1 MLLASVDRTVHA
13 ALQYNTRTDPAD
25 NLMDAQ
31 ARLPMM
37 YQLYQA
43 QADLLHPMRQFARLG
58 ARMAGLF
65 DAGACMPPLMRQWAA
80 GMTLFAEAGLTHRR
94 PPFAITSVTLG
105 NETAAVTEEAADD
118 TPFGTLLH
126 FRKDTAAVQPRV
138 LIVAPM
144 SGHFATL
151 LRGTVEVMLPEHDL
165 YITDWKNAR
174 DVPLSDG
181 RFGLDEFIDHL
192 IRWLRMIGP
201 GSHIVA
207 VCQPAVPAL
216 AAAAVMAENSDPAQ
230 PRSMT
235 LMAGPI
241 DTRVNPTKVNELA
254 QSRPIEWFERHL
266 ISAVPWRY
274 PGAFRH
280 VYPGFVQLS
289 AFMSMN
295 LDRHISAHFT
305 QLRSLVGGDEPSAEA
320 HRRFYDEYGA
330 VMDLPAEFYL
340 ETVQRVFQEHDLPRG
355 ELTWH
360 GQTVRPAAIRRTG
373 LLTVEGERD
382 DICAIG
388 QTMAA
393 LDLCNRIPVNLKQN
407 HVQTGVGHY
416 GVFSGRRWAREV
428 YPRVREM
435 IQVMN

>member
-1 MLLASVDRTVHA
+1 MI
-13 ALQYNTRTDPAD
+13 
-25 NLMDAQ
+25 
-31 ARLPMM
+31 
-37 YQLYQA
+37 YQFYQA
-43 QADLLHPMRQFARLG
+43 QADLLYPLRQFARLG
-58 ARMAGLF
+58 ASLTAILASGACAPHAVRQVAAGL
-65 DAGACMPPLMRQWAA
+65 
-80 GMTLFAEAGLTHRR
+80 TLFADAELSHQR
-94 PPFAITSVTLG
+94 PPFGVASVTLDG
-105 NETAAVTEEAADD
+105 RSVPVLEESVDD
-118 TPFGTLLH
+118 TPFGSLLH
-126 FRKDTAAVQPRV
+126 FRKDSTINQPRV
-138 LIVAPM
+138 LLVAPM

-151 LRGTVEVMLPEHDL
+151 LRDTVRVMLPEHDV

-174 DVPLSDG
+174 DVPLSEG

-192 IRWLRMIGP
+192 IHWLGVIGP
-201 GSHIVA
+201 GGHIIA

-216 AAAAVMAENSDPAQ
+216 AAVAVMAEAGDPAL

-241 DTRVNPTKVNELA
+241 DTRVNPTKVNEFA
-254 QSRPIEWFERHL
+254 ASRPIEWFDRHL
-266 ISAVPWRY
+266 IGAVPWRF

-280 VYPGFVQLS
+280 VYPGFIQLS

-295 LDRHISAHFT
+295 LDRHIGAHFT
-305 QLRSLVGGDEPSAEA
+305 QLRSLVGGDEGSAEA
-320 HRRFYDEYGA
+320 HRRFYGEYGA

-340 ETVQRVFQEHDLPRG
+340 ETVRRVFQEHDLARG
-355 ELTWH
+355 DFTWH
-360 GQTVRPAAIRRTG
+360 GHKVQPSAIRRVG

-393 LDLCNRIPVNLKQN
+393 LDLCSRVPVNLKQN

-416 GVFSGRRWAREV
+416 GVFSGRRWASEV

-435 IQVMN
+435 IQAMDRGEAE

>member
-1 MLLASVDRTVHA
+1 
-13 ALQYNTRTDPAD
+13 
-25 NLMDAQ
+25 
-31 ARLPMM
+31 M

-43 QADLLHPMRQFARLG
+43 QADLLHPLRQFARIG
-58 ARMAGLF
+58 ASLTGLF
-65 DAGACMPPLMRQWAA
+65 DVGCCSPPLVRHVAA
-80 GMTLFAEAGLTHRR
+80 GLTLFAESGLTHRR
-94 PPFAITSVTLG
+94 PPFGIPAVTLG
-105 NETAAVTEEAADD
+105 NESVAVIEEAADD

-126 FRKDTAAVQPRV
+126 FRKDTVSVQPRV

-174 DVPLSDG
+174 DVSLSEG

-192 IRWLRMIGP
+192 IRWLGVMGP
-201 GSHIVA
+201 GSHLVA

-216 AAAAVMAENSDPAQ
+216 AATAVMAENGDPAQ
-230 PRSMT
+230 PHSVT

-254 QSRPIEWFERHL
+254 QSRPIDWFERNL
-266 ISAVPWRY
+266 ISVVPWRY
-274 PGAFRH
+274 HGAFRH

-295 LDRHISAHFT
+295 LDRHISAHFG
-305 QLRSLVGGDEPSAEA
+305 QLRSLVGGDAASAEA

-360 GQTVRPAAIRRTG
+360 GRKVQPTAIRRTG

-393 LDLCNRIPVNLKQN
+393 LDLCSRIPVNLKQN

>member
-1 MLLASVDRTVHA
+1 
-13 ALQYNTRTDPAD
+13 
-25 NLMDAQ
+25 
-31 ARLPMM
+31 MM

-43 QADLLHPMRQFARLG
+43 QADLLFPLRQFARMG
-58 ARMAGLF
+58 ASLARLADCGT
-65 DAGACMPPLMRQWAA
+65 CMPSPVRHIS
-80 GMTLFAEAGLTHRR
+80 AGLTMFAEMGLTHHR
-94 PPFAITSVTLG
+94 PQFGIDVVTV
-105 NETAAVTEEAADD
+105 NNDTVAVAEEAVDD

-126 FRKDTAAVQPRV
+126 FRKDHAVQQPRV
-138 LIVAPM
+138 LLVAPM

-151 LRGTVEVMLPEHDL
+151 LRGTVQVMLPEHDL
-165 YITDWKNAR
+165 YVTDWKNAR
-174 DVPLSDG
+174 DVPLAEG
-181 RFGLDEFIDHL
+181 RFGFDEFVDHI
-192 IRWLRMIGP
+192 IRFLRVMGP

-216 AAAAVMAENSDPAQ
+216 AAAAVMADTGDAAVPH
-230 PRSMT
+230 SMT

-254 QSRPIEWFERHL
+254 KSRSIEWFDRHL
-266 ISAVPWRY
+266 ISAVPWRF

-295 LDRHISAHFT
+295 LDRHISAHFG
-305 QLRSLVGGDEPSAEA
+305 QFRSLVGGDHISAEA

-355 ELTWH
+355 VLTWH
-360 GQTVRPAAIRRTG
+360 GEPVRPTAIRRMG

-393 LDLCNRIPVNLKQN
+393 LDLCSRIPVNLKQD
-407 HVQTGVGHY
+407 HLQTGVGHY
-416 GVFSGRRWAREV
+416 GVFSGRRWANEV